1 MIIHCLVD
9 NRTTNSSIGT
19 EHGLSLFIITDK
31 RTILFD
37 TGASGLFITNAHKLG
52 INLDAVD
59 TAILSHGHYDHGG
72 GIKEFFRVNKH
83 AKIYIQKEAG
93 GDFYSQRADGMRYI
107 GLDKELIDNPR
118 IIATEGRTE
127 LGDGLSLFSVAKRRQ
142 PLFSTNSNLK
152 MQVEDTVVQDEFRH
166 EQSLII
172 KEGTK
177 RVLIAGCAHN
187 GITNIIDE
195 YIRIE
200 GVAPDVVVGG
210 LHLCNPSGGYCES
223 DAVIDALAKKLAAY
237 GSKFYTGHCTGEQ
250 PYQRLKSKL
259 YDSIDYLF
267 AGENIEIQKLGDYNY
282 DNSGCQ

>member
-9 NRTTNSSIGT
+9 NRTNNNKLGT

-37 TGASGLFITNAHKLG
+37 TGASGLFVTNAHKLG
-52 INLDAVD
+52 INLEAVD

-72 GIKEFFRVNKH
+72 GIKQFFKVNKQ
-83 AKIYIQKEAG
+83 AKIYIQKDAVG
-93 GDFYSQRADGMRYI
+93 NFYSQRADGMQYI

-118 IIATEGRTE
+118 IIAIEGRKE
-127 LGDGLSLFSVAKRRQ
+127 LGDGLSLFAIIKRKQ
-142 PLFSTNSNLK
+142 PLYSTNSSLK

-195 YIRIE
+195 FIRIE
-200 GVAPDVVVGG
+200 GAPPDVVVGG
-210 LHLCNPSGGYCES
+210 LHLCNPSSGYCES
-223 DAVIDALAKKLAAY
+223 DAVIDVLAKKLAAY

-250 PYQRLKSKL
+250 PYKRLKAKL
-259 YDSIDYLF
+259 LDSIDYLF
-267 AGENIEIQKLGDYNY
+267 AGENIEIQKIGDTNY
-282 DNSGCQ
+282 DNSSCL